1 MHKLSRLA
9 IPLLALLS
17 AAGAQGQSSCAS
29 DGLPQPAALVER
41 FISADCESCWS
52 DAKTARPGRGELALD
67 WIVPGSRGDDAPLS
81 AAASRDSL
89 ARLQALGR
97 NAPAQTDTLR
107 MKAQGASRKLRVAHG
122 LPVNNYIGTSI
133 ELKPASGGPWKAWL
147 LLVETIPPGTE
158 GTPVERNLVRNVL
171 QPPGT
176 QHVAI
181 KRREEKPPGVAP
193 DEHSGR
199 RQSATAAGGGLGGR
213 CTRANRGGGAE
224 PLPGESSCHAGLDPA
239 SIFARQHGLRVK
251 PAMTILPAFSRACN
265 ATCCSCASRRATAA
279 KGEFCRMAR
288 PQPCASE
295 HMRCTSSLTGRAS
308 QARQR
313 WM

>member
-52 DAKTARPGRGELALD
+52 DAKTSRPGRGELALD

-97 NAPAQTDTLR
+97 SAPTQTDTLR
-107 MKAQGASRKLRVAHG
+107 MKAQGGSRKLRVAHG
-122 LPVNNYIGTSI
+122 LPVSNYIGASI

-171 QPPGT
+171 QPGWDD
-176 QHVAI
+176 I
-181 KRREEKPPGVAP
+181 SSSKEEKKSLLESRPMSIPEG
-193 DEHSGR
+193 
-199 RQSATAAGGGLGGR
+199 
-213 CTRANRGGGAE
+213 ANRE
-224 PLPGESSCHAGLDPA
+224 
-239 SIFARQHGLRVK
+239 RLRVVGWVEDARGQIVAVAQSRCR
-251 PAMTILPAFSRACN
+251 PATR
-265 ATCCSCASRRATAA
+265 
-279 KGEFCRMAR
+279 
-288 PQPCASE
+288 
-295 HMRCTSSLTGRAS
+295 
-308 QARQR
+308 
-313 WM
+313 

>member
-9 IPLLALLS
+9 IPLLALF

-97 NAPAQTDTLR
+97 NAPVQTDTLR
-107 MKAQGASRKLRVAHG
+107 MKAQGTSRKLRVAHG

-158 GTPVERNLVRNVL
+158 GTPVERNLVRNAL
-171 QPPGT
+171 QTSWDGGMPLSKDEHKGLLESRPMSIPEGANP
-176 QHVAI
+176 QRLRVVGWVEDARGQIVAVAQSRC
-181 KRREEKPPGVAP
+181 RRE
-193 DEHSGR
+193 
-199 RQSATAAGGGLGGR
+199 
-213 CTRANRGGGAE
+213 
-224 PLPGESSCHAGLDPA
+224 
-239 SIFARQHGLRVK
+239 
-251 PAMTILPAFSRACN
+251 
-265 ATCCSCASRRATAA
+265 
-279 KGEFCRMAR
+279 
-288 PQPCASE
+288 
-295 HMRCTSSLTGRAS
+295 
-308 QARQR
+308 
-313 WM
+313 